1 MNKDNSTVEQVVLQQ
16 SVTLQFMPVFLSKFI
31 LIYFKNKEVVQR
43 DTMSLKY
50 ATVWTLYPKTGVL
63 KT

>member
-1 MNKDNSTVEQVVLQQ
+1 MLQLKTLMNKDNSTVEQVVLQQ

-50 ATVWTLYPKTGVL
+50 AMV
-63 KT
+63 